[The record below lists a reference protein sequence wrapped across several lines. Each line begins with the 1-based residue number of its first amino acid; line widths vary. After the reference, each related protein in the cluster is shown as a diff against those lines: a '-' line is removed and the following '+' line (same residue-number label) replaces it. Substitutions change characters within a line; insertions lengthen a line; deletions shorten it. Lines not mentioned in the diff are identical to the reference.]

1 MARFYYFK
9 LKQNGTSEKTLNF
22 LFHFLRNRTQRVALK
37 RQASSLADM
46 DVRVPHGSTYGP
58 LLFLMYKYII
68 YIYNIYIH
76 NIYIYTETLLFSVF
90 CNVNTSADEVNNNL
104 VKFN

>member
-22 LFHFLRNRTQRVALK
+22 LFHFLRNRKQRVALK

-46 DVRVPHGSTYGP
+46 DVWVPHGFTYDP
-58 LLFLMYKYII
+58 LLFLMYIYII
-68 YIYNIYIH
+68 YIY
-76 NIYIYTETLLFSVF
+76 IYTDTLLFSVF